1 MNLIVSMMSQVLYAV
16 CHTSSSQC
24 LPDECLENEDEV
36 HLLVA
41 VFLLISM
48 FMVKAGNKQAL

>member
-1 MNLIVSMMSQVLYAV
+1 MMCQVLYAV
-16 CHTSSSQC
+16 CHSSSQC
-24 LPDECLENEDEV
+24 MPDECLENEDEV

>member
-24 LPDECLENEDEV
+24 LPDECLENDDEI
-36 HLLVA
+36 HRLVA
-41 VFLLISM
+41 VLFVL
-48 FMVKAGNKQAL
+48 A